1 MRGLRR
7 GLDRVEPGDEESP
20 LVVGHELA
28 VEAIEERRDADVRGA
43 GCVGARQDAIRGGAG
58 DSGLH
63 GREIGLRR
71 RRLRA
76 RDERHERGRER
87 HAGEDRRTPDRLAS
101 VDGRSVDPAVGWRH
115 VRAHRLCFLISLT
128 AWSQARAVRAM

>member
-7 GLDRVEPGDEESP
+7 SLDRIETRDEESP

-28 VEAIEERRDADVRGA
+28 VETIEKRRDADVHGA
-43 GCVGARQDAIRGGAG
+43 GGVGARQDAIRGGAG
-58 DSGLH
+58 D
-63 GREIGLRR
+63 RGLRR
-71 RRLRA
+71 GEVGPGRRGLRPGN
-76 RDERHERGRER
+76 ERHERRRER
-87 HAGEDRRTPDRLAS
+87 HAGEERRAPDGLAAA
-101 VDGRSVDPAVGWRH
+101 DGRSVDPAVGWRH